1 MLKRIMFTLMAL
13 LAIYSGAVVVYLGN
27 KPELA
32 ETSAFAQNSGSTLYY
47 DTLRDYTLNSGAS
60 ATHYY
65 FFCTSEDNNCAFVED
80 TVIRDTERETG
91 LTLSSLIEYVDI
103 TDLVENMDYN
113 RLYTDWTVSSFPAFV
128 AVKNDNGEI
137 KIENTLEWTDDNPI
151 SSQTLTSWLEL
162 NKLYNTPSP
171 TSAAQ

>member
-1 MLKRIMFTLMAL
+1 M
-13 LAIYSGAVVVYLGN
+13 
-27 KPELA
+27 
-32 ETSAFAQNSGSTLYY
+32 
-47 DTLRDYTLNSGAS
+47 
-60 ATHYY
+60 
-65 FFCTSEDNNCAFVED
+65 ED

-128 AVKNDNGEI
+128 AVKNDNSEI

-151 SSQTLTSWLEL
+151 SSQTLISWLEL
-162 NKLYNTPSP
+162 NKLYNAPAP

>member
-1 MLKRIMFTLMAL
+1 MLKRIMLTLMAL

-65 FFCTSEDNNCAFVED
+65 FFCPV
-80 TVIRDTERETG
+80 
-91 LTLSSLIEYVDI
+91 
-103 TDLVENMDYN
+103 
-113 RLYTDWTVSSFPAFV
+113 
-128 AVKNDNGEI
+128 
-137 KIENTLEWTDDNPI
+137 
-151 SSQTLTSWLEL
+151 
-162 NKLYNTPSP
+162 
-171 TSAAQ
+171 